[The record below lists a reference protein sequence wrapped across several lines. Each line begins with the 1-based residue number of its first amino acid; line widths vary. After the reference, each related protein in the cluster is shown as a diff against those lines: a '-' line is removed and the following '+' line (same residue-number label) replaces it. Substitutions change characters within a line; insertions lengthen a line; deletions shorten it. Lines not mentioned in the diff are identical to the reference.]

1 MEKLQTHD
9 SSLFIGQSYSLN
21 DGAHFYLIF
30 QTLYYSLKRLGDTEK
45 VVSWKSKDLPAKKR
59 TTAITTDDFLS
70 PSIKWYENSNFC
82 LVFK

>member
-1 MEKLQTHD
+1 MEKLQIHD

-30 QTLYYSLKRLGDTEK
+30 QTLYCSLKRLDDAEK
-45 VVSWKSKDLPAKKR
+45 VVSWKSKDFSAKKR

-70 PSIKWYENSNFC
+70 PSIKCYENSNFC